1 MLSHHHKCIF
11 IHIPKNAGQSIEH
24 VFLNELG
31 LTWENRAPLL
41 LRPNDKP
48 ALGPPRL
55 AHLRANEYV
64 KYMYTPQEM
73 FDAYTKFSFVR
84 NPYSRMVSFYRYLK
98 YNQYVDF
105 PTFVKDYLRQKVL
118 KQDYW
123 FVGPQYQYLYSE
135 DEKTCLVDFVGKF
148 EDLQNDFNRVCELMG
163 ASAKPVP
170 HVNDSK
176 HAESMPIASVRK
188 RVKDLW
194 AKATN
199 NPIPKYATFEEY
211 YDDDARQIVADI
223 YARDFELFGYKT

>member
-24 VFLNELG
+24 VFLTELG
-31 LTWENRAPLL
+31 LSWENRAPLL
-41 LRPNDKP
+41 LRPNNKP

-55 AHLRANEYV
+55 AHLRASDYV
-64 KYMYTPQEM
+64 KCMYTPQDM
-73 FDAYTKFSFVR
+73 FDAYTKFAFVR

-118 KQDYW
+118 EQDYW
-123 FVGPQYQYLYSE
+123 FVGPQYEYLYSE
-135 DEKTCLVDFVGKF
+135 DGKTCLVDFVGKF
-148 EDLQNDFNRVCELMG
+148 ESLQSDFDKVCELMG
-163 ASAKPVP
+163 APAKPVP

-176 HAESMPIASVRK
+176 LVENKPIVSARK

-194 AKATN
+194 AKVTDN
-199 NPIPKYATFEEY
+199 QIPKYKNFEDY
-211 YDDDARQIVADI
+211 YDDDSREIVADI
-223 YARDFELFGYKT
+223 YARDFELFGYKK